1 MVRTK
6 WRVSFEWVNNL
17 NERAAWCRCINGR
30 RAFAKSISFSLQ
42 PDVHN
47 NGQNWQAWF
56 LSQTLHSL
64 PTTRSCGKINTTV
77 GLALSQWLGE
87 EAQCSSSEVRHAL
100 EEQLADHKAK
110 QQTHQRPTHL
120 HCHTWRNI
128 DIFWSTWSCFSLAR
142 AQKLHFMDAFMSQQ
156 PIFQEIA
163 QQPKVFQRISTSN
176 NLVIFYIRNQN
187 SIGFH

>member
-100 EEQLADHKAK
+100 EEQLADHKPNNNKHTRGQHTCTVIPDVTLTFSGQPDPASVLPEHK
-110 QQTHQRPTHL
+110 SYILWTHL
-120 HCHTWRNI
+120 CRSNQ
-128 DIFWSTWSCFSLAR
+128 FSR
-142 AQKLHFMDAFMSQQ
+142 K
-156 PIFQEIA
+156 
-163 QQPKVFQRISTSN
+163 
-176 NLVIFYIRNQN
+176 
-187 SIGFH
+187 